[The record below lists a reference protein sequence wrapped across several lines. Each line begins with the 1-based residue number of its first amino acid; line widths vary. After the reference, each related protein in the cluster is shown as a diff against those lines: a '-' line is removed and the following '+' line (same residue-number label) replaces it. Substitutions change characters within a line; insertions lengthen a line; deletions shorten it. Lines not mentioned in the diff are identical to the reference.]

1 MKKLWIVIVACIV
14 ALEVVSAVFMNIYT
28 RKTKNVKAGVDL
40 VAYWEYDPY
49 LLWAAKQGVSGFDRY
64 SSYTMNNFAFR
75 NDYPVSKDRK
85 PGTFR
90 VIVLGGSVAWGT
102 GASSNKT
109 VWTAVAQ
116 ELLQRDDLAVEVLNA
131 GCAGYISFQEL
142 MYLQFRLL
150 EFSPDMIV
158 VLDGYNDIFM
168 SSLYDVNRYT
178 PHTNPYYDMEKRF
191 HALPLIFQIGGL
203 IKERSAFFKL
213 MKRIQEKILYERGK
227 PMFPVSHL
235 NTRGIDAYFSNVK
248 SMADILRGRGIV
260 TVFMLQPYIMES
272 KKGLSA
278 DEERMAA
285 KARQEAP
292 VIKGAYQVV
301 RQRYQDLANRE
312 HIAYYDLNGIFDRY
326 DAATTVW
333 FDHVHLNDNGHRVLG
348 ELLKDIIS
356 THFHAN
362 KDR

>member
-1 MKKLWIVIVACIV
+1 
-14 ALEVVSAVFMNIYT
+14 
-28 RKTKNVKAGVDL
+28 
-40 VAYWEYDPY
+40 
-49 LLWAAKQGVSGFDRY
+49 
-64 SSYTMNNFAFR
+64 
-75 NDYPVSKDRK
+75 
-85 PGTFR
+85 
-90 VIVLGGSVAWGT
+90 
-102 GASSNKT
+102 
-109 VWTAVAQ
+109 
-116 ELLQRDDLAVEVLNA
+116 
-131 GCAGYISFQEL
+131 
-142 MYLQFRLL
+142 
-150 EFSPDMIV
+150 
-158 VLDGYNDIFM
+158 
-168 SSLYDVNRYT
+168 
-178 PHTNPYYDMEKRF
+178 MEKRF